1 MRVMTGTGHDI
12 GAGSFPGMTGLRPAT
27 VPVERTIRGSG
38 ASFERRTGAPAGV
51 SRPISCP

>member
-27 VPVERTIRGSG
+27 VAVERTVRGSG
-38 ASFERRTGAPAGV
+38 ASFERRTGAPRV
-51 SRPISCP
+51 